1 MAKVIDYLTKE
12 EEEQLLAIDKKYRPL
27 INASQ
32 QEEAEALDAM
42 KTEKTDE
49 TIKRLNLATE
59 KSTLLNEQWLQERDT
74 VIEFA
79 EVRLFNSYKG
89 DVKAIVAMIKA
100 EIPRHIAFIRVFADV
115 DGKPTEKEREQAKK
129 RIEAETENIK
139 KGISVNRKLLESNPG
154 DLELIKATKELEEML
169 KSGSYKDIF
178 TPHYDVVF
186 SDKNIRE
193 TIFEGFKRYFDF
205 LQEKAPR
212 EYKSLLAYI
221 DTCIAQKELVADQYN
236 ADPEEVEEVKKK
248 ETYRTRAKAKEEG
261 AITEA
266 PKCLITPTLSGYQY
280 SMSLYQDGGAYL
292 QPLSSTDGLKF
303 KNGKMYFDGASMK
316 EVSEVELQTLKTK
329 EGIENIDLSTLRIFY
344 SIILTQF
351 ELSNYK
357 LLEDVL
363 TMSVPTLAEFIG
375 LQSNLNKKD
384 IARVIEKTQS
394 YHNIVGIVHGMRNG
408 KPVQSQYPVL
418 LFEGYND
425 KTNTIS
431 FSSPYMKYV
440 IRTVYNLSLRKTKDG
455 KIKQKKNGEPLRLAS
470 HSYLID
476 SSITKERNKAAVEN
490 VVIIVTLIEQAG
502 ENIPRIKASTLI
514 ERNVQLAERL
524 ETAANPRSLLKST
537 FTKTWELL
545 RTKTRLEE
553 AYKNIKLPDPN
564 DPAFMPTMKT
574 LDKVIFQF
582 PHDGKK

>member
-1 MAKVIDYLTKE
+1 MASFDDFYKAIKKLVDEDQEATEEEKSALIKGVEGAKPFIDVLSAKDDELALTPEERYVLGYLTEKKIDNLE
-12 EEEQLLAIDKKYRPL
+12 ERPKTSAYDETLIQLVSMMFVHDKKDIIIELYHNE
-27 INASQ
+27 NA
-32 QEEAEALDAM
+32 
-42 KTEKTDE
+42 
-49 TIKRLNLATE
+49 RRNFV
-59 KSTLLNEQWLQERDT
+59 KSLTSKD
-74 VIEFA
+74 
-79 EVRLFNSYKG
+79 
-89 DVKAIVAMIKA
+89 
-100 EIPRHIAFIRVFADV
+100 
-115 DGKPTEKEREQAKK
+115 
-129 RIEAETENIK
+129 
-139 KGISVNRKLLESNPG
+139 LESIKLSKDDEKVAALLKDKSPSF
-154 DLELIKATKELEEML
+154 DDILEVIGFGNM
-169 KSGSYKDIF
+169 
-178 TPHYDVVF
+178 
-186 SDKNIRE
+186 
-193 TIFEGFKRYFDF
+193 TILYE
-205 LQEKAPR
+205 QHAP
-212 EYKSLLAYI
+212 K
-221 DTCIAQKELVADQYN
+221 
-236 ADPEEVEEVKKK
+236 
-248 ETYRTRAKAKEEG
+248 YRTKAMAKEEG

-266 PKCLITPTLSGYQY
+266 PKNLITPTLSGYQY

-303 KNGKMYFDGASMK
+303 KNGKMYFDGLSMK
-316 EVSEVELQTLKTK
+316 EVSEVELQNMKTR
-329 EGIENIDLSTLRIFY
+329 EGIFDIDLPILRTFY

-351 ELSNYK
+351 EASNYK
-357 LLEDVL
+357 VLKDVL

-394 YHNIVGIVHGMRNG
+394 YHNIVGVVHGIRNG
-408 KPVQSQYPVL
+408 KPVQSLYPVL

-431 FSSPYMKYV
+431 FSSPYMNYV
-440 IRTVYNLSLRKTKDG
+440 IKTVYNLSLRKTKDG
-455 KIKQKKNGEPLRLAS
+455 KIKKKKNGEPLRLAS

-545 RTKTRLEE
+545 KTKTRLEE
-553 AYKNIKLPDPN
+553 AYKNIKLPEPN

-574 LDKVIFQF
+574 LDKIVFQF
-582 PHDGKK
+582 PHDGKI